1 MIFCKF
7 EFEVFFPND
16 CSYSNSNPKLFF
28 ELISK
33 INFWFL
39 ITVRIRSL
47 LANFYLNSNSKFR
60 LRIRI
65 WIQIQIFVSEYLF
78 DFKFKSSHP
87 NSYLKS
93 NLKFRF
99 RILIWIQSFI
109 TETLVKFKV
118 YFPSFYPNKNP
129 ERKLPIWLWIKSQ
142 RLSFEIE

>member
-1 MIFCKF
+1 MAKWYFANLSSKFFFQMIVLIQIQTRSSSLNSFQRLISDFLLRF
-7 EFEVFFPND
+7 EFEACLQIF
-16 CSYSNSNPKLFF
+16 
-28 ELISK
+28 
-33 INFWFL
+33 
-39 ITVRIRSL
+39 
-47 LANFYLNSNSKFR
+47 
-60 LRIRI
+60 I
-65 WIQIQIFVSEYLF
+65 WIQIQSFDSEYLF
-78 DFKFKSSHP
+78 DFKFKSSPP

-109 TETLVKFKV
+109 IETLVKFKV

>member
-1 MIFCKF
+1 MAKWYFANLSSKFFFQMIVLIQIQTRSSSLNSFQRLISDFLLRF
-7 EFEVFFPND
+7 EFEACLQIF
-16 CSYSNSNPKLFF
+16 
-28 ELISK
+28 
-33 INFWFL
+33 
-39 ITVRIRSL
+39 
-47 LANFYLNSNSKFR
+47 
-60 LRIRI
+60 I
-65 WIQIQIFVSEYLF
+65 WIQIQSFDSEYLF

-109 TETLVKFKV
+109 TMTLVKFKV